1 MSPAPGPLHRLSPR
15 SLSRWL
21 AGFAG
26 ALAWAATGAWGA
38 CATEA
43 EADAL
48 AVAWHARAPLRG
60 LNPAMTLEE
69 ALCTQAKLV
78 ARLESRLGPRVGYKV
93 GLAHPALQ
101 RRFGASA
108 PVRGVLLESM
118 LLTDGA
124 TVSAAYGARPVVE
137 ADLLVRVGSTAIQAA
152 ATPGEALAALE
163 EVIPFI
169 ELADLALPEEAPVN
183 AALIT
188 AVNVGAR
195 LGVLGPPL
203 PAARLDP
210 AALETMEVV
219 MEDGAGRVLARSPG
233 SAVLGHPLNA
243 LVWLARDLQR
253 RGERLEPG
261 DLVSLGAFS
270 APLAPE
276 PGVSIRVRYR
286 GLPGDPQVA
295 VTFR

>member
-1 MSPAPGPLHRLSPR
+1 MSPAPAPLHRPFPR
-15 SLSRWL
+15 NRPRWL
-21 AGFAG
+21 AGLAW
-26 ALAWAATGAWGA
+26 ALAWAAGGAWGA

-43 EADAL
+43 EADVL
-48 AVAWHARAPLRG
+48 AAAWHARIPLGG
-60 LNPAMTLEE
+60 LDPAMTLEE

-78 ARLESRLGPRVGYKV
+78 ARLEPRLGPRVGYKV
-93 GLAHPALQ
+93 GLTHPALQ
-101 RRFGASA
+101 RRFGAAA
-108 PVRGVLLESM
+108 PVRGVLLEKM
-118 LLTDGA
+118 LLPGGA
-124 TVSAAYGARPVVE
+124 AVPAAYGARPVVE
-137 ADLLVRVGSTAIQAA
+137 ADLLVRIGSAAVNEA
-152 ATPGEALAALE
+152 ATPGEALAALG

-169 ELADLALPEEAPVN
+169 ELADLALAEGAPVN

-195 LGVLGPPL
+195 LGVLGTPL

-210 AALETMEVV
+210 VALGTMEVV
-219 MEDGAGRVLARSPG
+219 VEDGAGRVLARAPG
-233 SAVLGHPLNA
+233 SAVLSHPLNA
-243 LVWLARDLQR
+243 LLWLARDLQR

-276 PGVSIRVRYR
+276 PGASIRVRYR
-286 GLPGDPQVA
+286 GLSGEPEVV